1 MSFTFDKWLSLNK
14 KNMIIDPNK
23 EELSDD
29 KEDALTS
36 EEDALNQTEIISDKM
51 ASEHDVDLLDQAD
64 KASRSSF
71 ELDI

>member
-1 MSFTFDKWLSLNK
+1 
-14 KNMIIDPNK
+14 MIIDPNK

-36 EEDALNQTEIISDKM
+36 EEDALNQITVISDEM
-51 ASEHDVDLLDQAD
+51 AAEHDADLLDQAD

-71 ELDI
+71 ELGI

>member
-1 MSFTFDKWLSLNK
+1 
-14 KNMIIDPNK
+14 MIIDPNK

-36 EEDALNQTEIISDKM
+36 EEDALNQSTVISDEM
-51 ASEHDVDLLDQAD
+51 AGEHDTDLLDQAD
-64 KASRSSF
+64 KASRSSY

>member
-1 MSFTFDKWLSLNK
+1 
-14 KNMIIDPNK
+14 MIIDPNK

-36 EEDALNQTEIISDKM
+36 EEDALNQSEMIS
-51 ASEHDVDLLDQAD
+51 AQSAAEHDSDLLDQAD

-71 ELDI
+71 ELDVD

>member
-1 MSFTFDKWLSLNK
+1 MV
-14 KNMIIDPNK
+14 IDPNK

-36 EEDALNQTEIISDKM
+36 EEDALNQSTVVSGET
-51 ASEHDVDLLDQAD
+51 AAEHDADLLDQAD

-71 ELDI
+71 ELDA